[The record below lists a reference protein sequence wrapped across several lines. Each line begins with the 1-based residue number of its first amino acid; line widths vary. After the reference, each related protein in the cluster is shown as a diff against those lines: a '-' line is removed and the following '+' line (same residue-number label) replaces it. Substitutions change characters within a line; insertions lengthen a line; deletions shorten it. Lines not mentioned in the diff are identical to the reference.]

1 MRPSSLS
8 LSSSLPSTDNP
19 SRYPSFLV
27 SVLIERTFVPSSV
40 SRNCARKNI
49 SSGRRLDI
57 VISRACRIGNGSMFR
72 RRLRRDGRIE
82 LRSSTGTFPTGGTNF
97 PVESPGGFTAT
108 PAIRVQISHPRL
120 AIRSPFDSKNLGG
133 SLAPSKWMAR
143 VRRRGEALAELRNTP
158 RTLAPLYFSLDGR
171 ERRIVKEEEGGGR
184 GRERRR
190 GGRGGV

>member
-82 LRSSTGTFPTGGTNF
+82 LRSSTGTFPHGGNEFPRRIPGRIYCDTGDPRTNLPSPARNTF
-97 PVESPGGFTAT
+97 PVRLEKSW
-108 PAIRVQISHPRL
+108 RL
-120 AIRSPFDSKNLGG
+120 ARPVQMDGACTK
-133 SLAPSKWMAR
+133 A
-143 VRRRGEALAELRNTP
+143 RRGSRGIEKHAANP
-158 RTLAPLYFSLDGR
+158 CSSLLLS
-171 ERRIVKEEEGGGR
+171 RRP
-184 GRERRR
+184 
-190 GGRGGV
+190 